1 MDYDLGFHG
10 LGFQG
15 LKKLSISEVKS
26 WLDQAETY
34 QNLKVN
40 PEKIKEFA
48 GLFYP
53 TANRI
58 VFQFGGEYNDSGYD
72 LSICNIQGAIYNRN
86 TNTTEYLPLFDFS
99 GFDRYSVSS
108 VKSLDDYGY
117 GKLSKLIDSK
127 VYPRWSGLEDIYS
140 DLRYSMINFND
151 REVNSEF
158 VSDNI
163 VFNLETGELE
173 GLPSVPEIYGGIKD
187 FQ

>member
-34 QNLKVN
+34 QNLEVN

-72 LSICNIQGAIYNRN
+72 LSICNIQGAIRN
-86 TNTTEYLPLFDFS
+86 LKTKEIEYLPLFDFS
-99 GFDRYSVSS
+99 KYSVSKT
-108 VKSLDDYGY
+108 KSLEKDGY
-117 GKLSKLIDSK
+117 EKLSKFINSGLYPYYYGIDDIFADLKCGMIDS
-127 VYPRWSGLEDIYS
+127 LQ
-140 DLRYSMINFND
+140 
-151 REVNSEF
+151 EVNSEF
-158 VSDNI
+158 LSDKI

-173 GLPSVPEIYGGIKD
+173 GLPSVPDIYGNVKD